1 MFLRGCRDCAAYGH
15 RLTLIFGE
23 TMSYMSNWLFLL
35 GAIIAEV
42 AGTTSMKLSSG
53 FSSLVPSVL
62 MFVFYAASLGSLTLA
77 IRTIEVSVAY
87 AIWSGLGTALIAVS
101 GYIFFKESVDAM
113 KVASISLII
122 IGVVGLNLSTRH
134 V

>member
-1 MFLRGCRDCAAYGH
+1 
-15 RLTLIFGE
+15 
-23 TMSYMSNWLFLL
+23 MSYMSNWLFLL